1 MSDVNRRRFL
11 TEASAAA
18 VLASLGCAAPTVG
31 GSEENGTDA
40 ESDATQEVATPRFGG
55 RARLAEAG
63 PMLPPV
69 PAVWVTANGRPGD
82 PDEISVLWSFVLN
95 GQPPQIGVSAG
106 DEHVVGD
113 LIELHGEF
121 VLNVP
126 TADLIE
132 SFDTVDMNSSRVADK
147 FELAGLTRGVATSV
161 SAPTIEE
168 APIHVECRVT
178 DRLRIP
184 PSRTLFVAD
193 VVATT
198 ALEGAVDEAGRLVVP
213 SVPFFGMTAGS
224 GEHWT
229 MGTKVGH
236 IGMTVGRD
244 DIKY

>member
-1 MSDVNRRRFL
+1 M
-11 TEASAAA
+11 
-18 VLASLGCAAPTVG
+18 
-31 GSEENGTDA
+31 
-40 ESDATQEVATPRFGG
+40 
-55 RARLAEAG
+55 
-63 PMLPPV
+63 
-69 PAVWVTANGRPGD
+69 
-82 PDEISVLWSFVLN
+82 
-95 GQPPQIGVSAG
+95 
-106 DEHVVGD
+106 
-113 LIELHGEF
+113 
-121 VLNVP
+121 
-126 TADLIE
+126 
-132 SFDTVDMNSSRVADK
+132 ADK
-147 FELAGLTRGVATSV
+147 FELAGLTRGVAAVV

-198 ALEGAVDEAGRLVVP
+198 ALGGAVDETGRLVVP
-213 SVPFFGMTAGS
+213 SVSFFGMTAGS